1 MRKFDILYEETLI
14 KNMTDEM
21 FIECLLSENLD
32 EGILNSIFNKL
43 GDAQRFVQAGINKLK
58 KTEKKDTEQIVKG
71 LIQNYKKH
79 SEFIDMV
86 KNMDDETKVDKLIDK
101 VVEIGDETLP
111 MPALQADNKN
121 KQAKLDTFQ
130 TDPKIKKIF
139 KALFTTKYSKTPINI
154 EYRLT
159 LAYVLLF
166 GQLNFDTVSNV
177 GSNKKKMNI
186 KPGIPIK

>member
-32 EGILNSIFNKL
+32 EGILNSILNKL